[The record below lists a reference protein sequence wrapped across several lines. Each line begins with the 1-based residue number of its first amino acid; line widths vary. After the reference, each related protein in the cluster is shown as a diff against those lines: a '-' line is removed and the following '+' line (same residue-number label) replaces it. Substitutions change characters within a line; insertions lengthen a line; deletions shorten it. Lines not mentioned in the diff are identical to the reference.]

1 MPDLAQ
7 APSQSAR
14 SQADTVIHV
23 ENVSKF
29 FQTPSQENLGALL
42 NIDLDIRHGEFVTV
56 VGPSGCGKSTLL
68 KLIAGF
74 SPVLRRAV
82 FSSKATK
89 YAVSTP
95 ESATSPRRAS
105 FSPGSPSRRTSASD

>member
-7 APSQSAR
+7 APSESAQK
-14 SQADTVIHV
+14 SADTVISV
-23 ENVSKF
+23 ENVTKV
-29 FQTPSQENLGALL
+29 FQTPTGENLGALL

-74 SPVLRRAV
+74 SPVSAGRRFSAV
-82 FSSKATK
+82 A
-89 YAVSTP
+89 A
-95 ESATSPRRAS
+95 
-105 FSPGSPSRRTSASD
+105 D